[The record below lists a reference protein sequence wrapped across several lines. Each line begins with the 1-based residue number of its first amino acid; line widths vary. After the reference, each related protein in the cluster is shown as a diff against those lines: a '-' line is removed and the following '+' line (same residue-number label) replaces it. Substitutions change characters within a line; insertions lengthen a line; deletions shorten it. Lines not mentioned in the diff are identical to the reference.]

1 MHQTMV
7 SNLYLRFFRDFLPSG
22 NESLATLK
30 SETPA
35 PAWASF
41 WLCVALFAFG
51 VCGAACAPAQTM
63 ARRGWTGAG
72 ATAEPWWHRAVFYRI
87 DPARFQASGDSSTGD
102 LAGIALRLD
111 YLQSLGVDALV
122 LQPVLEP
129 ALPSA
134 PVSGKTGDAIF
145 TAPFDPDA
153 LESLI
158 REASRHNLRIL
169 PSLTPTL
176 EDGDRR
182 FLLKTVHDWLG
193 EGAAGIA
200 VPDPPAGAA
209 SRSAYAS
216 LLAQLT
222 NLLRTVPGERVL
234 LTGSAIAPPA
244 PAPVEARSRSFA
256 GKRRATLAAGSG
268 YLTTTAQLP
277 SDPATAG
284 TLRSDLLTLTA
295 GSSNSSGYPLLRLS
309 TPPRRGEVPAAT
321 AAQPDRNVVAAAA
334 ALLASRSAA
343 LFDFGAEIGLDTTL
357 RQDDPA
363 PLMQWTP
370 TNVQQAPIER
380 PGAPAVL
387 PAPGQP
393 TPFGAYK
400 PFVRPPP
407 RALTGTVPAGPPVE
421 LDRNIPPPPP
431 DPRTLPGFTTGTL
444 SAEPVRGNILNVATQ
459 GRDPGSVLNAFRDLL
474 ALRRGNPAL
483 REGTQVLL
491 HPRDVTPGNTTPSHT
506 ISGSQAQP
514 GESTLVFLRRAP
526 ADARTAGTVVV
537 AANLGDTPLVLSLD
551 AELPALGLHP
561 GPLRALFSYG
571 PQTLTGESTAA
582 LRLPPHAVFLGEL
595 RSPGR

>member
-1 MHQTMV
+1 MHRNMV
-7 SNLYLRFFRDFLPSG
+7 SNPHLRSIRHPLPSA
-22 NESLATLK
+22 NEPQAMPTP
-30 SETPA
+30 ETSA
-35 PAWASF
+35 PAWARF
-41 WLCVALFAFG
+41 WLCIALFAFG
-51 VCGAACAPAQTM
+51 IWSAACAPAQTM

-72 ATAEPWWHRAVFYRI
+72 ATPEPWWHRAVFYRI

-122 LQPVLEP
+122 LQP
-129 ALPSA
+129 ALPSGPA
-134 PVSGKTGDAIF
+134 SGKTGNAIS

-182 FLLKTVHDWLG
+182 FLLQTVHDWLG

-200 VPDPPAGAA
+200 VPDPPAGAV
-209 SRSAYAS
+209 SRAAYAS

-222 NLLRTVPGERVL
+222 DLLRTVPGERVL

-244 PAPVEARSRSFA
+244 PEPVEARSRSHA

-309 TPPRRGEVPAAT
+309 APPRSGGVPAAT
-321 AAQPDRNVVAAAA
+321 AAPPDRNVVAAAA

-343 LFDFGAEIGLDTTL
+343 LFDFGAEIGLDTTP
-357 RQDDPA
+357 RPNDPA

-407 RALTGTVPAGPPVE
+407 RALTGNVPAGPPVE

-431 DPRTLPGFTTGTL
+431 DPRTLPGFTTGPL
-444 SAEPVRGNILNVATQ
+444 SAEPVEGNILNVATQ

-474 ALRRGNPAL
+474 ALRRGSPAL
-483 REGTQVLL
+483 REGTQVILQ
-491 HPRDVTPGNTTPSHT
+491 PRDVTPGNTPPSHT
-506 ISGSQAQP
+506 ISGSQAHP

-526 ADARTAGTVVV
+526 AAARTAGTVVV

-551 AELPALGLHP
+551 AELPALGLHS